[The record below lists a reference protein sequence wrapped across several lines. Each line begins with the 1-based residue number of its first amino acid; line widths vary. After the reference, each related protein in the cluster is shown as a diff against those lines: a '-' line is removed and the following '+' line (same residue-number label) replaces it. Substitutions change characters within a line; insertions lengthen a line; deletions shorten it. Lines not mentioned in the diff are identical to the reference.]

1 MVTMGKTLNLKDS
14 MQILHK
20 YKIPIPKS
28 EMTKTAEQAVKAAK
42 KLGYPVAIK
51 LVSPDITHKTDV
63 GGVRLNL
70 VDDKELRVAYENMLK
85 TARKKFPK
93 TKINGVLVQKMIPD
107 GQEIIIGCKKDEQF
121 GHVLMFGLGGI
132 FTEVFN
138 DVSFKVI
145 PINKND
151 AEAMVKEI
159 KGYTILQGYRGKK
172 YDVDSLIKILLKVS
186 HLVEKNHKIKEMDI
200 NPVILLNK
208 GAVAVD
214 SRIVLG

>member
-1 MVTMGKTLNLKDS
+1 MVKVLNLKDS

-28 EMTKTAEQAVKAAK
+28 EMTKTAEQAIKTAK

-51 LVSPDITHKTDV
+51 LVSADITHKTDV
-63 GGVRLNL
+63 GGVHLNL
-70 VDDKELRVAYENMLK
+70 IDEGELRAAYENMIK
-85 TARKKFPK
+85 TVRKKFPK
-93 TKINGVLVQKMIPD
+93 ARISGVLVQKMIPD
-107 GQEIIIGCKKDEQF
+107 GQEVIIGCKKDEQF

-145 PINKND
+145 PIGKND

-159 KGYTILQGYRGKK
+159 KGYAILQGYRGKK
-172 YDVDSLIKILLKVS
+172 YNVDSLIKILLKVS
-186 HLVEKNHKIKEMDI
+186 YLVEKNRKIKEMDI

-208 GAVAVD
+208 GAIAVD
-214 SRIVLG
+214 SRIVLE

>member
-1 MVTMGKTLNLKDS
+1 MGKVLNLKDS
-14 MQILHK
+14 MRILHK
-20 YKIPIPKS
+20 YRIPMPKS
-28 EMTKTAEQAVKAAK
+28 EMAKTAEQAAKVAK

-51 LVSPDITHKTDV
+51 LVSPDIMHKTDA
-63 GGVRLNL
+63 GGVQLNL
-70 VDDKELRVAYENMLK
+70 AGEKELKAAYENMLK
-85 TARKKFPK
+85 AVRRKLPK
-93 TKINGVLVQKMIPD
+93 AKISGVLVQKMIPY

-145 PINKND
+145 PIGKND

-159 KGYTILQGYRGKK
+159 KGCTILQGYRGKK
-172 YDVDSLIKILLKVS
+172 YDVDSLIEILLKVS
-186 HLVEKNHKIKEMDI
+186 HLVEKNPKIMEMDI

-214 SRIVLG
+214 ARIILG

>member
-1 MVTMGKTLNLKDS
+1 MVTMGKVLDLKDS

-28 EMTKTAEQAVKAAK
+28 EMTKTAEQAIKTAK

-51 LVSPDITHKTDV
+51 LVSPDITHKTDI
-63 GGVRLNL
+63 GGIRLNL
-70 VDDKELRVAYENMLK
+70 ADEKELKVAYENMIK
-85 TARKKFPK
+85 NVRKKLPK
-93 TKINGVLVQKMIPD
+93 AKINGVLVQKMVPD
-107 GQEIIIGCKKDEQF
+107 GQEVIIGCKKDEQF
-121 GHVLMFGLGGI
+121 GNVLMFGLGGI

-151 AEAMVKEI
+151 AEAMVREI
-159 KGYTILQGYRGKK
+159 KVYTILQGYRGKK
-172 YDVDSLIKILLKVS
+172 CDVDSLIKILLKVS
-186 HLVEKNHKIKEMDI
+186 HLVEKNRKIKEMDI

-214 SRIVLG
+214 SRIVLE

>member
-1 MVTMGKTLNLKDS
+1 MATMGKTLNLKDS

-28 EMTKTAEQAVKAAK
+28 EMTKTAEQAIKTAK
-42 KLGYPVAIK
+42 KLGYPVVIK
-51 LVSPDITHKTDV
+51 LVSTDITHKTDV
-63 GGVRLNL
+63 GGVHINL
-70 VDDKELRVAYENMLK
+70 VDEKELRTAYENMLK
-85 TARKKFPK
+85 TVRKTFPK
-93 TKINGVLVQKMIPD
+93 AKINGILVQKMIPD
-107 GQEIIIGCKKDEQF
+107 GQEVIIGCKKDEQF

-132 FTEVFN
+132 FTEVFS

-145 PINKND
+145 PIDKND

-208 GAVAVD
+208 GAIAVD
-214 SRIVLG
+214 SRIVLE

>member
-1 MVTMGKTLNLKDS
+1 MATMGKILNLKDS
-14 MQILHK
+14 LQILHK

-28 EMTKTAEQAVKAAK
+28 EMTKTAEQAIKTAK

-51 LVSPDITHKTDV
+51 LVSADITHKTDV
-63 GGVRLNL
+63 GGVHLNL
-70 VDDKELRVAYENMLK
+70 IDERELRAAYENMLK
-85 TARKKFPK
+85 TVRKKFPK
-93 TKINGVLVQKMIPD
+93 ARISGVLVQKMILD
-107 GQEIIIGCKKDEQF
+107 GQEVIIGCKKDEQF

-151 AEAMVKEI
+151 AEAMVREI
-159 KGYTILQGYRGKK
+159 KVYTILQGYRGKK
-172 YDVDSLIKILLKVS
+172 CDVDSLIKILLKVS
-186 HLVEKNHKIKEMDI
+186 HLVEKNRKIKEMDI

-214 SRIVLG
+214 SRIVLE

>member
-1 MVTMGKTLNLKDS
+1 MVTMGKVLDLKDS

-28 EMTKTAEQAVKAAK
+28 EMTRNAEQAIKTAK

-51 LVSPDITHKTDV
+51 LVSPDITHKTDI
-63 GGVRLNL
+63 GGIRLNL
-70 VDDKELRVAYENMLK
+70 ADEKELKVAYENMIK
-85 TARKKFPK
+85 SVRKKLPK
-93 TKINGVLVQKMIPD
+93 AKINGVLVQKMVPD
-107 GQEIIIGCKKDEQF
+107 GQEVIIGCKKDEQF
-121 GHVLMFGLGGI
+121 GNVLMFGLGGI

-145 PINKND
+145 PINKSD
-151 AEAMVKEI
+151 AEAMVREI

-172 YDVDSLIKILLKVS
+172 YDADSLIKILLKVS

-214 SRIVLG
+214 SRIVLE